1 MSKINIEIP
10 QLSKRQITKRNVLS
24 YIESI
29 NDHLGLIS
37 ARHIIGK
44 SIYRVLWDL
53 KIPRDEET
61 PDILKGKFKKY
72 VQDISNNET
81 VLPRAIP
88 LKLESVT
95 VIDLQVFEDASIL
108 VNCASVCISVYQPSI
123 KNKGLLVSKSGISKK
138 DVIIPRLEL
147 VSAHIDSNLVFNVLS
162 AVKTENIRLVVGW
175 TESTVVL
182 CWLSQSESY
191 EPFVANSVSKI
202 KQIRYVPTKPN
213 PAYSE

>member
-10 QLSKRQITKRNVLS
+10 QLSKRQITKRNLLS

-37 ARHIIGK
+37 ASHIIGK
-44 SIYRVLWDL
+44 SIYRVLCDL

-108 VNCASVCISVYQPSI
+108 VNCASVSISVYQPSI

-162 AVKTENIRLVVGW
+162 AVKTESIRLVVG
-175 TESTVVL
+175 
-182 CWLSQSESY
+182 
-191 EPFVANSVSKI
+191 
-202 KQIRYVPTKPN
+202 
-213 PAYSE
+213 